1 VQLLSTRS
9 DSAREDSRRGLGC
22 RRRTLG
28 GEGSGVLVLVEF
40 ERRDDRERNRRSSIL
55 AKALT
60 EVDGFCSFLLEACV
74 EVGGCL

>member
-1 VQLLSTRS
+1 
-9 DSAREDSRRGLGC
+9 
-22 RRRTLG
+22 
-28 GEGSGVLVLVEF
+28 VLVLVEF

-74 EVGGCL
+74 EVRGGGGLFVGTD

>member
-1 VQLLSTRS
+1 
-9 DSAREDSRRGLGC
+9 
-22 RRRTLG
+22 
-28 GEGSGVLVLVEF
+28 VLVLVEF

-74 EVGGCL
+74 EVGGGGGFVCRDGLTYPFGRTCCTRG